1 MIISPG
7 WRLALER
14 FLRKV
19 SVMFFHFW
27 LGEEKS
33 WLGNSGTDE
42 DMVIDLKR
50 REKEEKMT

>member
-7 WRLALER
+7 LRLAEER
-14 FLRKV
+14 FWRKV

-33 WLGNSGTDE
+33 WLGNSGSDE
-42 DMVIDLKR
+42 DMVIDL
-50 REKEEKMT
+50 EKEKRK